1 MRFGAGL
8 IERFRASLEELSGS
22 EESGEAP
29 LLRGIVPFSDGW
41 RASLPPLRGLPYF
54 PMITHRG
61 GFPDGS

>member
-8 IERFRASLEELSGS
+8 IERLRASLEELSGR

-29 LLRGIVPFSDGW
+29 LLRRIVPFSDGW

-54 PMITHRG
+54 P
-61 GFPDGS
+61 